1 MAQDASRT
9 SPAHSASAPL
19 RKAVSPE
26 WRPPITIAT
35 AASTSISALT
45 RSFATAANIAIP
57 PRITMQKTDRR
68 ISSSTTNSRTNGSG
82 TLVDVTESTGL
93 DHNNNRFSFA
103 PVWCDYNGDGW
114 PDLFVANDF
123 GRKNLYRNQRGK
135 FRDIAAEAGV
145 EISATA

>member
-1 MAQDASRT
+1 
-9 SPAHSASAPL
+9 
-19 RKAVSPE
+19 
-26 WRPPITIAT
+26 
-35 AASTSISALT
+35 
-45 RSFATAANIAIP
+45 
-57 PRITMQKTDRR
+57 MQKTDRR

-93 DHNNNRFSFA
+93 DHNNTRFSFA

-123 GRKNLYRNQRGK
+123 GRKNLYRNERGK